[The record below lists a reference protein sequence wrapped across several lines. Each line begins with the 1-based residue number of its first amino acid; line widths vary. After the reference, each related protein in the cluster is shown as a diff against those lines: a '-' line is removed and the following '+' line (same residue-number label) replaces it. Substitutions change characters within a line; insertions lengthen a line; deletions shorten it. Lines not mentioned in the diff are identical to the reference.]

1 MYRDVT
7 KQSEEMRY
15 FLSVG
20 REFLIDK
27 GAFTR
32 TTKFLG
38 EGGFGVVYEGV
49 YDFKPIAIKYVPNAK
64 PEDMLQLMSE
74 VNALIRAQSNHIVKF
89 IGIAVNEVH
98 SGQFEVGL
106 YFLFINIQYTVY

>member
-7 KQSEEMRY
+7 KQSEEMRF

-20 REFLIDK
+20 REFLVDK

-38 EGGFGVVYEGV
+38 KGGFGVVYEGV
-49 YDFKPIAIKYVPNAK
+49 YNFKPIAVKYAPN
-64 PEDMLQLMSE
+64 
-74 VNALIRAQSNHIVKF
+74 V
-89 IGIAVNEVH
+89 
-98 SGQFEVGL
+98 
-106 YFLFINIQYTVY
+106 